1 MVCSIF
7 YRQLI
12 NQFTDKWAGIKL
24 YKGYFEKGIYEKTSI
39 NKKYF
44 WGLFIVIIGTL
55 FFVSGCNSKQ
65 DQPQEPVIPTP
76 EAVQSQNLGIQD
88 KHSKETTIN
97 REPLANSSKMVSYDV
112 GTFGRSNPFM
122 PYGEFQAYEN
132 ARNSAIA
139 EANAH
144 NANIARINKLKNIRI
159 REEDDI
165 NRYGFNFPVPPTS
178 LASGNS
184 TALKITKTKVV
195 GIMYNP
201 DSPSA
206 IINVDKKDYL
216 VRPGDKII
224 DEKYKVVKINPNW
237 ITVTMGANV
246 YSAAIG
252 ELFSKEGIQTNQTDM
267 YNLKNR
273 FGGRRG

>member
-1 MVCSIF
+1 
-7 YRQLI
+7 L
-12 NQFTDKWAGIKL
+12 N
-24 YKGYFEKGIYEKTSI
+24 KGYLEKGIYGKTSI
-39 NKKYF
+39 NKSYF
-44 WGLFIVIIGTL
+44 WGLLIVIIGTI
-55 FFVSGCNSKQ
+55 FFVSGCNSSQ
-65 DQPQEPVIPTP
+65 NQPQEPVIPTP
-76 EAVQSQNLGIQD
+76 EAAQPQKPENHIKNS
-88 KHSKETTIN
+88 
-97 REPLANSSKMVSYDV
+97 REITVEPERPANSSKMVSYNVD
-112 GTFGRSNPFM
+112 TLGRSNPFM
-122 PYGEFQAYEN
+122 PYGEYQAYED

-144 NANIARINKLKNIRI
+144 NANIARINKLKNLKI

-178 LASGNS
+178 LASGKS